1 MNGLFRDPRLEEVLM
16 LEGLVPGPALAAVS
30 NVERY
35 TQRPMAEL
43 AAAYWRDRDGADRL
57 AQDRVAAAEQES
69 AVMDYY
75 RDTGQYLYEL
85 SYVEG
90 SVKRQGWLQV
100 IERVC
105 RRHGVR
111 RALDVGGGI
120 GTVGLYLS
128 RRGIACDHLDVP
140 GKTFDYAAWR
150 FQTHQVQAAMYD
162 ATQPWP
168 AGPYDAVIAWDVL
181 EHLKHLEEK
190 IGWLARGLRPGGLLL
205 HWSTFTECEGVHLPE
220 NHQYGD
226 IRLYDALLQ
235 RHGFRYEGQVKPGRL
250 SRGLRKL
257 GWKTATLGV
266 RLSPRL
272 KFGGCFLLHRVRD

>member
-1 MNGLFRDPRLEEVLM
+1 MTDL
-16 LEGLVPGPALAAVS
+16 
-30 NVERY
+30 ERY
-35 TQRPMAEL
+35 TGRPIAEL
-43 AAAYWRDRDGADRL
+43 AGAYWRDREGADLL
-57 AQDRVAAAEQES
+57 AQNRVAAAEQE
-69 AVMDYY
+69 AVVVDYY

-85 SYVEG
+85 TYVEG

-100 IERVC
+100 IERLC

-111 RALDVGGGI
+111 LALDVGGGI
-120 GTVGLYLS
+120 GTVSLHLG
-128 RRGIACDHLDVP
+128 RRGIACEHLDVP

-150 FQTHQVQAAMYD
+150 FRAHQVPVAMHE

-168 AGPYDAVIAWDVL
+168 LGPYDAVIAWDVL

-190 IGWLARGLRPGGLLL
+190 IGWLARSLRPGGLLL

-226 IRLYDALLQ
+226 ITRYDALLQ
-235 RHGFRYEGQVKPGRL
+235 RCGFRYQGQVKPGRL
-250 SRGLRKL
+250 SRALRRL

-272 KFGGCFLLHRVRD
+272 KFGGGFLLHRLEPEPALKETASCAS